1 MKKILVVDDD
11 PDVIE
16 ASSIVLEKGGF
27 QVVTASSR
35 MAGMD
40 ACKAEGPD
48 LIVLD
53 VMMDEPDDG
62 FHLAQDLRA
71 EGVETPILMM
81 TSIGRVSG
89 FSFGVDNELL
99 PVNAFLEKPAT
110 PDNLLKTVNELLT
123 SKEGGN

>member
-35 MAGMD
+35 MAGMT
-40 ACKAEGPD
+40 AFKAESPD

-71 EGVETPILMM
+71 EGVEIPILMM

-89 FSFGVDNELL
+89 FSFGVDDELL

-110 PDNLLKTVNELLT
+110 PDSLLKTVSELLT
-123 SKEGGN
+123 PTEGGN

>member
-16 ASSIVLEKGGF
+16 ASGIVLEKGGY

-40 ACKAEGPD
+40 AYKAESPD

-71 EGVETPILMM
+71 QGVQIPILMM

-89 FSFGVDNELL
+89 FSFGADDELL
-99 PVNAFLEKPAT
+99 PVDAFLEKPAT
-110 PDNLLKTVNELLT
+110 PDNLLKTVNELLK